1 MALLYFSDI
10 LKKANLDPKKVVLIR
25 HSLTDKHFRECYEA
39 DKVYEYTC
47 HQKPG
52 FRKGY
57 THWAV
62 FISGAGTYAKF
73 HAIYEVGGSRPDNEV
88 LIPEGLPK
96 IEAASY
102 NGQYEIYDLKRLDV
116 LKDME
121 KKLTIDWGKSTRS
134 WHQTATNEKAV
145 ISIALDEKKVFSGF
159 ENLVMTFDELK
170 DIVDNPEIYDS
181 WHTALKSVHAVYLIT
196 DTTDGKQYVG
206 SASGTDGLL
215 GRWTEYIKTH
225 HGGNNKMIEL
235 LKDYTERYHE
245 FQFSI
250 LQILPKTLTSD
261 DVVSEESLWK
271 KKLLSIEFGLNDN
284 YRETVELYKTGYK
297 NKRLLRL

>member
-88 LIPEGLPK
+88 LIPEGLQK

-121 KKLTIDWGKSTRS
+121 KSLLLT
-134 WHQTATNEKAV
+134 
-145 ISIALDEKKVFSGF
+145 
-159 ENLVMTFDELK
+159 
-170 DIVDNPEIYDS
+170 
-181 WHTALKSVHAVYLIT
+181 
-196 DTTDGKQYVG
+196 
-206 SASGTDGLL
+206 
-215 GRWTEYIKTH
+215 
-225 HGGNNKMIEL
+225 GGNRQEAGIRQQQMKRRSFL
-235 LKDYTERYHE
+235 
-245 FQFSI
+245 
-250 LQILPKTLTSD
+250 
-261 DVVSEESLWK
+261 SLWMRRRSF
-271 KKLLSIEFGLNDN
+271 LDLRTLS
-284 YRETVELYKTGYK
+284 
-297 NKRLLRL
+297 

>member
-1 MALLYFSDI
+1 
-10 LKKANLDPKKVVLIR
+10 
-25 HSLTDKHFRECYEA
+25 
-39 DKVYEYTC
+39 
-47 HQKPG
+47 
-52 FRKGY
+52 
-57 THWAV
+57 
-62 FISGAGTYAKF
+62 
-73 HAIYEVGGSRPDNEV
+73 
-88 LIPEGLPK
+88 
-96 IEAASY
+96 
-102 NGQYEIYDLKRLDV
+102 
-116 LKDME
+116 
-121 KKLTIDWGKSTRS
+121 
-134 WHQTATNEKAV
+134 
-145 ISIALDEKKVFSGF
+145 
-159 ENLVMTFDELK
+159 MTFDELK

-284 YRETVELYKTGYK
+284 
-297 NKRLLRL
+297 